1 MDDIIIQL
9 QIEALDAKQDTGTLL
24 RKAYLAAKKLHL
36 TEFEK
41 WVSKELNGYDS
52 DDEIPTYR
60 NIRGV
65 VKFWNPYHG
74 WLPVMIEDSEL
85 ENVLSIRSLCE
96 PVPKLIDL
104 ANTKERL
111 HIPLPAQMSMMLSRM
126 GDAPVNFEYAV
137 FLDKSSI
144 RNIVDIVKTKILE
157 WSILLEDTRI
167 HGAGMVFSSTEIES
181 AQNPSIVNFTNNFY
195 GSVNDTQLQQAT
207 QGSVQTG
214 SER

>member
-9 QIEALDAKQDTGTLL
+9 QLEALDAKQDTGTLL

-36 TEFEK
+36 TAFEK
-41 WVSKELNGYDS
+41 WVSKELNGYEA

-60 NIRGV
+60 NIRGAI
-65 VKFWNPYHG
+65 KFRNPYHG
-74 WLPVMIEDSEL
+74 WLPVMIEDSKI
-85 ENVLSIRSLCE
+85 ENLLSIRSLRE

-104 ANTKERL
+104 ANSKERL
-111 HIPLPAQMSMMLSRM
+111 HIPLSAQTSMMLSRM
-126 GDAPVNFEYAV
+126 GDAPVDFEYAV

-144 RNIVDIVKTKILE
+144 RSIVDIVKTKILD
-157 WSILLEDTRI
+157 WAILLEENGI
-167 HGAGMVFSSTEIES
+167 HGTGMMFSSTEIET

-207 QGSVQTG
+207 QGSKQTG
-214 SER
+214 LKR